1 MREIESSFSKSPA
14 GYGGA
19 RTGAGRKPKGYVKPD
34 AVEEF
39 DIARARKES
48 ALADLH
54 ELSYKVKSG
63 QYVER
68 GSVQEASATLLAEL
82 GQSLRSLPDS
92 LERKFNL
99 KPDVVAE
106 ISLTIDEA
114 LNNISTGMAAV
125 LVELEE

>member
-1 MREIESSFSKSPA
+1 MPAAQSSVPKSSG

-19 RTGAGRKPKGYVKPD
+19 RAGSGRKPKGYVKPD
-34 AVEEF
+34 EIEDF
-39 DIARARKES
+39 DKARARKES

-54 ELSYKVKSG
+54 ELSFKIKSG

-99 KPDVVAE
+99 KPDVVTE

-125 LVELEE
+125 LVKLEK